1 MQTTAAGAST
11 SRPPISERI
20 RRTVAHA
27 KAAAPLYQSAEC
39 KRYRQVWQ
47 KLVALYK
54 HAKMLTVAFA
64 RGVCEGIHEDLMS
77 VPQALP
83 HVRWWILLG
92 TVIMLAT
99 NQH

>member
-1 MQTTAAGAST
+1 MEDSARHVQTTAAGAST

-20 RRTVAHA
+20 QRTVAHA

-54 HAKMLTVAFA
+54 DAKMLTAAFA
-64 RGVCEGIHEDLMS
+64 RGMCESMS

-83 HVRWWILLG
+83 HVRWWIL
-92 TVIMLAT
+92 
-99 NQH
+99 